1 MIESEL
7 REEIKEEIIAIL
19 EDFDIFSRED
29 FEDSIEL
36 EPDSGLIDTL
46 MAVAE
51 EYGLFDEDMDEL
63 LDEVLDEISA
73 GPDREIIEKYYELA
87 EQDRYEE
94 AIKFIDEYIQNAGD
108 DVSAEVLSIAGN
120 DILMYT
126 EDLDKG
132 IKYFHMAM
140 EKEPENPDIYWSY
153 FTDLDEITDEYPE
166 TIDDAILCLTKIIE
180 ICSKIDDSDE
190 VKGKRY
196 DYIDEDFDKE
206 TDIAR
211 RYRDLAVIYLK
222 ILNYEKAGECINK
235 TLMVLPDDEFANSIK
250 DKIVEVIGE
259 ETEISEEFCES
270 ESKEEQEFYFWGTK
284 DGFAKAIQ
292 EKSPYERKICE
303 ECGGVW
309 ITELENISVSFR
321 GSRKGN
327 YYKIPAHFMIDK
339 KLKQLFEEN
348 KITGYELKDINIEGS
363 YSFCDD
369 GIQEMVITGRAGH
382 LQKLTGEEFKACST
396 CGNIIEDL
404 DGFIGVGFDISKWDR
419 SDIFLIDNFEGIPVV
434 TQKVKDLLEKNKI
447 KNVTFTNIKEKEF
460 V

>member
-1 MIESEL
+1 
-7 REEIKEEIIAIL
+7 
-19 EDFDIFSRED
+19 
-29 FEDSIEL
+29 
-36 EPDSGLIDTL
+36 
-46 MAVAE
+46 
-51 EYGLFDEDMDEL
+51 
-63 LDEVLDEISA
+63 
-73 GPDREIIEKYYELA
+73 
-87 EQDRYEE
+87 
-94 AIKFIDEYIQNAGD
+94 
-108 DVSAEVLSIAGN
+108 
-120 DILMYT
+120 MYT
-126 EDLDKG
+126 EDLEKG

-211 RYRDLAVIYLK
+211 RYRDLAVIYMK
-222 ILNYEKAGECINK
+222 IPNYEKAEECIDK
-235 TLMVLPDDEFANSIK
+235 TLKVLPDDEFANSIK
-250 DKIVEVIGE
+250 DRIVEVIGE
-259 ETEISEEFCES
+259 EPEICEDFCKRES
-270 ESKEEQEFYFWGTK
+270 GAKQEFYFLNTK

-292 EKSPYERKICE
+292 EKSPYERQICE
-303 ECGGVW
+303 ECGGVR
-309 ITELENISVSFR
+309 IIKLENINVSFR
-321 GSRKGN
+321 GSRTGN
-327 YYKIPAHFMIDK
+327 YYTIPAHFMIDK
-339 KLKQLFEEN
+339 KLKQLFEGN

-396 CGNIIEDL
+396 CGRITERKSGIV
-404 DGFIGVGFDISKWDR
+404 GVSFDISKWDG